1 MRSMLCATA
10 FTLILTACGQQES
23 IEKSGEPALAP
34 VEKPAEDAVATEP
47 PGDVPPVT
55 AAARTKLAEALGI
68 SEEQIEVLETRSVAW
83 RSSALGCPDPDKMYA
98 QVITQGWFVR
108 LTVGQIEYRY
118 HAGLDGV
125 PFTCNPGRAESP
137 LELAVE

>member
-10 FTLILTACGQQES
+10 FTLILTACGQQAS
-23 IEKSGEPALAP
+23 T
-34 VEKPAEDAVATEP
+34 PAETPTENP
-47 PGDVPPVT
+47 VGEEAAADIPPVT
-55 AAARTKLAEALGI
+55 AAARKKLADALGI
-68 SEEQIEVLETRSVAW
+68 SEEKIVVLETRSVAW

-118 HAGLDGV
+118 HAGADGV
-125 PFTCNPGRAESP
+125 PFTCSPGRAESP